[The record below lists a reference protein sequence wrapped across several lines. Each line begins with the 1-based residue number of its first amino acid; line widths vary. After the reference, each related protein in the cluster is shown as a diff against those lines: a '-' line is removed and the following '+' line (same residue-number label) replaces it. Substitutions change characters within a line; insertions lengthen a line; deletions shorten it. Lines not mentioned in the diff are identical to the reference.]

1 MSLISFNLKK
11 KLFLPLIASL
21 IFSLFYRLLPN
32 DNYDRLLIVSTSQI
46 LCGILNIIEIIRSKR
61 KNLIIDDKI
70 IKKNNLRKNNIKIK
84 IFFLYF
90 LTSIFSLEFY
100 AEIYFFK
107 KEEQNSSILFILT
120 CSIGI
125 IILTIYYSY
134 TEKRKVGRHQIPS
147 IIVSIIFS
155 IVLFGLLFKSFTY
168 LVIIIFL
175 TGIISPINEII
186 INYLMV
192 YFNISQYKLIFVN
205 GIFHSL
211 YSAIIFNFFIFDEE
225 EVKFYDFNEII
236 IIIISI
242 ILYTLFII
250 CKFNANYHLS
260 PKHSIDISTLY
271 SIFISIYNYIL
282 LFIPSYNEKQYDKTK
297 IQLLFIFSLF
307 FFILILLNNEI
318 IIFNFC
324 GLNQDTTLNIHN
336 RARESYNTY
345 NLESTYFS
353 YIALLEDEEEK

>member
-125 IILTIYYSY
+125 IILTIYYY

-250 CKFNANYHLS
+250 CKFNANYYLS